1 MQKKYI
7 HKIRKVSTHSYA
19 ITMPKKVI
27 KDLRW
32 RENQKIEIVYDK
44 ARKRVII
51 SDWEK

>member
-7 HKIRKVSTHSYA
+7 HKIGKVAKHSYA
-19 ITMPKKVI
+19 VVLPKKVI

-32 RENQKIEIVYDK
+32 REKQKIEIVYDK

>member
-1 MQKKYI
+1 MQDKYI

-19 ITMPKKVI
+19 VTLPKQVV
-27 KDLRW
+27 KDLKW
-32 RENQKIEIVYDK
+32 REKQKIEIVYDK